1 MENQPQNKNA
11 FFLASFLPAVGYW
24 ILDAYFSLTVA
35 LIGGIILAVLEIV
48 FEKYKM
54 GHVHTLSKFNFFLIV
69 FLGGLSFVGE
79 DGIWFKLQP
88 AISLFAVGGFMGFK
102 LRTGNGLMFD
112 LMDSMPSNK
121 KLSPNIINRME
132 KHLVVFFLLYGII
145 MLVTALWTS
154 TSLWIFFKTAGM
166 YIAMV
171 IFGVV
176 EFILNRNEMRREYM
190 EQIAA
195 EKKRMEEGHV

>member
-35 LIGGIILAVLEIV
+35 LIGGIILAVLEIL

-112 LMDSMPSNK
+112 LMESMP
-121 KLSPNIINRME
+121 L
-132 KHLVVFFLLYGII
+132 FYGII

-166 YIAMV
+166 YIGMV
-171 IFGVV
+171 IFGIV
-176 EFILNRNEMRREYM
+176 EFILNRNEMRREYL

-195 EKKRMEEGHV
+195 QQKTME